1 MLHHL
6 HWIPE
11 KKQVR
16 ARVGSHLILV
26 ERRLKYWFHIFMLSC
41 TPTAPVVGI
50 YCPRYKNV
58 SVSVV
63 PQNAALISNLTIIE
77 QYLNQNAIETR
88 I

>member
-1 MLHHL
+1 
-6 HWIPE
+6 
-11 KKQVR
+11 
-16 ARVGSHLILV
+16 
-26 ERRLKYWFHIFMLSC
+26 MLSC

-50 YCPRYKNV
+50 YCPRCKNV

-88 I
+88 V